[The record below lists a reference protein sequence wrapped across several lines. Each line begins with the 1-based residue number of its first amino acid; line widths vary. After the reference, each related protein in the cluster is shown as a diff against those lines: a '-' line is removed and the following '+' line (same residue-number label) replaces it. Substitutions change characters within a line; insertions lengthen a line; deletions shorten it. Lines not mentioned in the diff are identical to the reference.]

1 MRKYEILIHRNVQ
14 KIIKKL
20 PKNLILKMLDSMN
33 KLADDPRPNGS
44 KKLKGYK
51 NLWRIRVG
59 EWRIIY
65 AIEDER
71 LIVVVVELT
80 TRGQAYKDL

>member
-1 MRKYEILIHRNVQ
+1 MKKYEILIHNNVQ

-20 PKNLILKMLDSMN
+20 PKNLILEMLDSMN
-33 KLADDPRPNGS
+33 DLANNPRPNGS

-71 LIVVVVELT
+71 LIVLVVELAPW
-80 TRGQAYKDL
+80 GQAYKDL

>member
-1 MRKYEILIHRNVQ
+1 LKKYEILIHHNVQ

-20 PKNLILKMLDSMN
+20 PKNLILEMLDSIN
-33 KLADDPRPNGS
+33 DLANNPRPNGS

-71 LIVVVVELT
+71 LIILVIELAP
-80 TRGQAYKDL
+80 RGET

>member
-1 MRKYEILIHRNVQ
+1 MRKYEILIHHNVQ

-20 PKNLILKMLDSMN
+20 PKNLILEMLNSMN
-33 KLADDPRPNGS
+33 ELADNPRPNGS

-71 LIVVVVELT
+71 LIVVVVELAT
-80 TRGQAYKDL
+80 PGQAYKDL

>member
-1 MRKYEILIHRNVQ
+1 
-14 KIIKKL
+14 
-20 PKNLILKMLDSMN
+20 MLNSMN
-33 KLADDPRPNGS
+33 ELADNPRPNGS

-71 LIVVVVELT
+71 LIVVVVELAT
-80 TRGQAYKDL
+80 PGQAYKDL

>member
-1 MRKYEILIHRNVQ
+1 LKKYEILIHHNVQ

-20 PKNLILKMLDSMN
+20 PKNLILEMLDSMN
-33 KLADDPRPNGS
+33 DLANNPRPNGS

-71 LIVVVVELT
+71 LIVLVVELAPW
-80 TRGQAYKDL
+80 GQAYKDL

>member
-1 MRKYEILIHRNVQ
+1 LKKYEILIHHNVQ

-20 PKNLILKMLDSMN
+20 PKNLILEMLDSMN
-33 KLADDPRPNGS
+33 DLANNPRPNGS

-51 NLWRIRVG
+51 NLWRIRVR

-71 LIVVVVELT
+71 LIVLVVELAP
-80 TRGQAYKDL
+80 RGQAYKDL

>member
-1 MRKYEILIHRNVQ
+1 LTFYTN
-14 KIIKKL
+14 
-20 PKNLILKMLDSMN
+20 N
-33 KLADDPRPNGS
+33 PRPNGN

-71 LIVVVVELT
+71 LIVLVVELAPW
-80 TRGQAYKDL
+80 GQAYKDL

>member
-1 MRKYEILIHRNVQ
+1 MKKYEILIHHNVQ

-20 PKNLILKMLDSMN
+20 PKNLILEMLDSMN
-33 KLADDPRPNGS
+33 DLANNPRPNGS

-71 LIVVVVELT
+71 LIVLVVELAP
-80 TRGQAYKDL
+80 RGQAYKDL

>member
-1 MRKYEILIHRNVQ
+1 MRKYEILIHHNAQ

-20 PKNLILKMLDSMN
+20 PNNLIREILDSMN
-33 KLADDPRPNGS
+33 DLADNPRLTGS
-44 KKLKGYK
+44 EKLKGYK

-71 LIVVVVELT
+71 LIVVVVELAP
-80 TRGQAYKDL
+80 RGQAYKDL

>member
-1 MRKYEILIHRNVQ
+1 MKKYEILIHHNVQ

-20 PKNLILKMLDSMN
+20 PKNLILEMLDSMN
-33 KLADDPRPNGS
+33 DLANNPRPNGS

-71 LIVVVVELT
+71 LIILVIELAP
-80 TRGQAYKDL
+80 RGET

>member
-1 MRKYEILIHRNVQ
+1 LRKYEILIHHNAQ

-20 PKNLILKMLDSMN
+20 PNNLIREILDSMN
-33 KLADDPRPNGS
+33 DLADNPRLTGS
-44 KKLKGYK
+44 EKLKGYK

-71 LIVVVVELT
+71 LIVVVVELAP
-80 TRGQAYKDL
+80 RGQAYKDL

>member
-1 MRKYEILIHRNVQ
+1 MKKYEILIHHNVQ

-20 PKNLILKMLDSMN
+20 PKNLILEMLDSMN
-33 KLADDPRPNGS
+33 DLANNPRPNGS

-71 LIVVVVELT
+71 LIVLVVELAPW
-80 TRGQAYKDL
+80 GQAYKDL

>member
-1 MRKYEILIHRNVQ
+1 LKKYEILIHHNVQ

-20 PKNLILKMLDSMN
+20 PKNLILEMLDSMN
-33 KLADDPRPNGS
+33 DLANNPRPNGS

-71 LIVVVVELT
+71 LIVLVVELAP
-80 TRGQAYKDL
+80 RGQAYKDL

>member
-1 MRKYEILIHRNVQ
+1 
-14 KIIKKL
+14 
-20 PKNLILKMLDSMN
+20 MN
-33 KLADDPRPNGS
+33 DLANNPRPNGN

-71 LIVVVVELT
+71 LIILVIELAP
-80 TRGQAYKDL
+80 RGET